1 MASGLSA
8 EGTHACVL
16 SRFSH
21 VRLCDPVDCSPPG
34 SSVRGIPQGRILAW
48 VPMPSS
54 WGSSWP
60 RDWTQVFYVS
70 CIGRWVLYH
79 QQYLGSQ
86 RGGINEKTPQF
97 LSRPGVGVW
106 APNKHLQWLT
116 QHTLCPTKEARLMNT
131 DCMTPFRWVF
141 WKRKNYV
148 ERRQVSA
155 HQGPE
160 DKLNI
165 QEPKGILESD
175 GTALTNQR
183 TEVIK
188 LHF

>member
-1 MASGLSA
+1 MDCGLSSI
-8 EGTHACVL
+8 H
-16 SRFSH
+16 
-21 VRLCDPVDCSPPG
+21 
-34 SSVRGIPQGRILAW
+34 GIFQARILEW
-48 VPMPSS
+48 VVISS
-54 WGSSWP
+54 SRGSSWP